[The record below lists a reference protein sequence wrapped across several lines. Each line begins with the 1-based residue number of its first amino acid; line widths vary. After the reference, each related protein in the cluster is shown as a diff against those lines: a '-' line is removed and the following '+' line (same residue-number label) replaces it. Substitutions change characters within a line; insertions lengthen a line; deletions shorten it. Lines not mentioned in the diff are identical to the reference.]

1 MAHLEYWSALQ
12 VAETH
17 GVRRQWR
24 ISDGRIRAIRRSRQ
38 SQRSAMERGALIEL
52 IGKYVEPVA
61 RMDNCSVDA
70 KPFP

>member
-1 MAHLEYWSALQ
+1 
-12 VAETH
+12 
-17 GVRRQWR
+17 
-24 ISDGRIRAIRRSRQ
+24 
-38 SQRSAMERGALIEL
+38 MERGALIEL